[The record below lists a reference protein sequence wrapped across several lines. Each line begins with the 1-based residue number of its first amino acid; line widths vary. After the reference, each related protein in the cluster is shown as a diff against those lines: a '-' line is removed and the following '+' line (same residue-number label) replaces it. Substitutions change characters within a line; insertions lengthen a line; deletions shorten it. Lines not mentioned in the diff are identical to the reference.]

1 VNKPKIE
8 FLKTV
13 DIRRAWPKEDKDF
26 TPWVAQ
32 PEVLAELFAEC
43 EIDLG
48 TDYELQTE
56 KVLPGIKRKLDVF
69 ITAESGEKIAIENQF
84 SVVDHD
90 HLTRGLMYAVGLGA
104 KTVIVIAEC
113 HRPEF
118 VALAEYLNGAARAYE
133 ENGIAL
139 FLVEIEA
146 LTTDDSDT
154 VFPQFNVVAR
164 PDEWRAAA
172 FQAAHQPSLPT
183 GKGAA
188 IFDFHERV
196 LPLVRQ
202 RTGIFKNVQPSVGS
216 WKAGSFGISGVQ
228 IKYDVSKEKVV
239 VQLWFHR
246 PDPVENVAGLEY
258 LRAREE
264 DLRQLLHDHSL
275 EWRVIGTA
283 LLEVTVDRLGWGTE
297 STDSS
302 FDEFLETISSMTT
315 VAQTHRDGIREAIN
329 DARGS

>member
-1 VNKPKIE
+1 MNKLKIE

-56 KVLPGIKRKLDVF
+56 KELPGIKRKLDVF

-104 KTVIVIAEC
+104 KTVIVIAER
-113 HRPEF
+113 HKPEF

-139 FLVEIEA
+139 FLVEIET
-146 LTTDDSDT
+146 LTTDDAET

-172 FQAAHQPSLPT
+172 FQAAHSPSLPT

-188 IFDFHERV
+188 IFNFHERA
-196 LPLVRQ
+196 LPLVRE

-216 WKAGSFGISGVQ
+216 WKAGSFGVSGVQ
-228 IKYDVSKEKVV
+228 IKYDVSKEKIA

-246 PDPVENVAGLEY
+246 PDPIENAAAFEY
-258 LRAREE
+258 LREHENDVGQILQGR
-264 DLRQLLHDHSL
+264 SL
-275 EWRVIGTA
+275 EWRSNRTA
-283 LLEVTVDRLGWGTE
+283 LLEVTVDQIGWGIEAT
-297 STDSS
+297 STS
-302 FDEFLETISSMTT
+302 FAEFLDTISDMAS
-315 VAQTHRDGIREAIN
+315 VARIHRGGIRDAI
-329 DARGS
+329 DAAHSG